1 MGARTAGDIGL
12 RAGDWGLAVHVDLA
26 KTGPY
31 FSVDRTFLLMYET
44 GVYQALPFP
53 VQEKMDQM
61 AYLYIPLRP

>member
-12 RAGDWGLAVHVDLA
+12 RAGDCGLAVHVDLD
-26 KTGPY
+26 KTAPC

-44 GVYQALPFP
+44 SVYQALPLP
-53 VQEKMDQM
+53 VQEKMGQM